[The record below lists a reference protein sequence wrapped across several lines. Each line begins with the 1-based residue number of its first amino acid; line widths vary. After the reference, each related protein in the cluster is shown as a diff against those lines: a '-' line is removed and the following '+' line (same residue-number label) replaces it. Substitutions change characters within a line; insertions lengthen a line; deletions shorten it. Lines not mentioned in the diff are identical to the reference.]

1 MTGYTEQ
8 QEISA
13 SLKDPDD
20 DTFTREEI
28 CERTGFESQKREEC
42 QEVKEIQCE
51 PVQVT
56 KFRTEIK
63 QECQTKKDQVRSLNI
78 QFDRNYV

>member
-1 MTGYTEQ
+1 M
-8 QEISA
+8 
-13 SLKDPDD
+13 
-20 DTFTREEI
+20 
-28 CERTGFESQKREEC
+28 
-42 QEVKEIQCE
+42 KEIQCE

-78 QFDRNYV
+78 QFDKIMFQACNVTTKEVPTQECFPSEEQK